1 MFNDSRSA
9 MSSRPPP
16 ASQLPLCL
24 IKVWLSWCL
33 SMQRERRCSL
43 LCHRQCLQKNSSSFK
58 SGAKKCAKIAVIT
71 FLSCPLKSS
80 AIWGKL
86 TIQIWNERSGEAVL
100 MATFQKHLN
109 INICCLVTL
118 KDESDWKMLLITQP
132 FESRFVHCILHS
144 LILTW
149 HWIFSDICHLVRGRK
164 QKWLFF

>member
-43 LCHRQCLQKNSSSFK
+43 LRHRQCLQKNSSSFK

-86 TIQIWNERSGEAVL
+86 TIQIWKVKRGCLNGHIPKTPKHKYLLSFLDIEKWKWLKNVINQTTIWEKVCALEAGIKIEFLTDQGETFRNEY
-100 MATFQKHLN
+100 
-109 INICCLVTL
+109 I
-118 KDESDWKMLLITQP
+118 
-132 FESRFVHCILHS
+132 
-144 LILTW
+144 ILTQ
-149 HWIFSDICHLVRGRK
+149 SEG
-164 QKWLFF
+164 

>member
-43 LCHRQCLQKNSSSFK
+43 LRHRQCLQKNSSSFK

-86 TIQIWNERSGEAVL
+86 TIQIWKVRRGCFNGHIPKTPKHKYLLSCDIERWKWLKNV
-100 MATFQKHLN
+100 
-109 INICCLVTL
+109 INHTTIC
-118 KDESDWKMLLITQP
+118 
-132 FESRFVHCILHS
+132 RFVHCILHS

>member
-43 LCHRQCLQKNSSSFK
+43 LRHRQCLQKNSSSFK

-86 TIQIWNERSGEAVL
+86 TIQIWKVRRGCLNGHIPK
-100 MATFQKHLN
+100 TPKHKYLLSF
-109 INICCLVTL
+109 LVTL

-144 LILTW
+144 FILTLNLQW
-149 HWIFSDICHLVRGRK
+149 HMPPGGRK